1 MTRERQRLL
10 YILAPSYSGSTLLT
24 YLLAWHPR
32 IATIGELKATPMGD
46 VERYRCSCG
55 ELITQC
61 GFWREA
67 SALCAK
73 RNVHFDVRDFNTVVH
88 SESPLADRLL
98 KAEVRGPWFEA
109 LRRLGIKLVPGARA
123 DLARQ
128 LERNRVL
135 TGVIAELQNADIFLD
150 GSKDATRLL
159 HFVESGLFDVRVI
172 HLQRD
177 GRGVITSIAKHTGLP
192 FMQAAERWAKD
203 IQGLESM
210 RKRLPPALVID
221 LKYEDLCRDP
231 AATLARIFG
240 WLGIDTATVAADD
253 FKRGDFHLLGNAMRL
268 NAVSE
273 VRLDEKWRSLIEETD
288 QRYFLRK
295 FGVVHKRLGYA

>member
-55 ELITQC
+55 ELITRC
-61 GFWREA
+61 GFWREVT
-67 SALCAK
+67 ALCAK
-73 RNVHFDVRDFNTVVH
+73 GNLHFDVRNFDTVLH

-98 KAEVRGPWFEA
+98 KAEVRSPSFEA
-109 LRRLGIKLVPGARA
+109 LRRIGLALLPSARA

-135 TGVIAELQNADIFLD
+135 TGVIAELQNADVFLD

-159 HFVESGLFDVRVI
+159 HFVESELWEVRVI

-177 GRGVITSIAKHTGLP
+177 GRGVITSIAKHTGLS
-192 FMQAAERWAKD
+192 FVQAAERWAKD
-203 IQGLESM
+203 MQGLENM
-210 RKRLPPALVID
+210 RKRLPPSMVID
-221 LKYEDLCRDP
+221 LKYEELCRAT
-231 AATLARIFG
+231 AASLASIFG
-240 WLGIDTATVAADD
+240 WLGIDAATTAADD

-273 VRLDEKWRSLIEETD
+273 VRLDEKWRSQIGETE

-295 FGVVHKRLGYA
+295 FGALHERLGYA